1 MGCVILSPEFPKFFR
16 ILFIKCEKICGI
28 GKVHFF
34 CAEQQG
40 VAILNF
46 LYNNNY
52 TTINNMKHDIEH
64 GIIIT
69 VPPLLYTQISK
80 DVIKLGS
87 SPCLSEVKEG
97 LIMYKWHK
105 LSVTL

>member
-1 MGCVILSPEFPKFFR
+1 
-16 ILFIKCEKICGI
+16 
-28 GKVHFF
+28 
-34 CAEQQG
+34 
-40 VAILNF
+40 
-46 LYNNNY
+46 
-52 TTINNMKHDIEH
+52 MKHDIEH